1 MFKLEIY
8 SENVSSSVK
17 TKNIYS
23 CSEMVELQYQHFSG
37 QNIRCRFYLDST

>member
-23 CSEMVELQYQHFSG
+23 CSEMVELHYQHFSG